1 MFWLFFCER
10 FCTSCCISP
19 TNLKKLTFSGKIVG
33 LLKYVGEIQ
42 QLVRKHAQKNNHNVI
57 FHYILLPIYPLDFT
71 KFCPILLGRFL
82 THNVSVA
89 TWFQILVKNWEI
101 SIFFNLYYYG
111 RKFRLLTR
119 FDKYYRKK
127 AMNSGKMN

>member
-71 KFCPILLGRFL
+71 KFCPIQKKQKTLR
-82 THNVSVA
+82 NCRY
-89 TWFQILVKNWEI
+89 LVKATLVLYL
-101 SIFFNLYYYG
+101 IFKKLILFETLIIFLEPTL
-111 RKFRLLTR
+111 KFITR
-119 FDKYYRKK
+119 IFDMQK
-127 AMNSGKMN
+127 